1 MQTMLNMME
10 IGWTTHNMATEK
22 KCGTME
28 LQDIR
33 VSSTKAR
40 KMAMVDLT
48 GKMEATMKDSSLMV
62 TLRDLGHT
70 ILLILTRR
78 TLGNLEEAIWKVAEW
93 SLGRMAVDT
102 RVTLRT
108 VKRMEKA
115 RLNGQTGTNIL
126 EVGAMVN
133 SME

>member
-1 MQTMLNMME
+1 
-10 IGWTTHNMATEK
+10 MAF
-22 KCGTME
+22 
-28 LQDIR
+28 I
-33 VSSTKAR
+33 
-40 KMAMVDLT
+40 
-48 GKMEATMKDSSLMV
+48 KDSSLMV
-62 TLRDLGHT
+62 TLRDLEHT

-78 TLGNLEEAIWKVAEW
+78 TLGNLEEAIWKVVVW

-108 VKRMEKA
+108 VKRMGKA
-115 RLNGQTGTNIL
+115 PLNGQTGTNIL